1 MSLLKRIGNL
11 WRLSNI
17 NVAKQDEGTVILGS
31 NIALA
36 ESDSSPKMAVI
47 IKRKKVDP
55 VDEFIGEDKDDK
67 TSV

>member
-1 MSLLKRIGNL
+1 M
-11 WRLSNI
+11 
-17 NVAKQDEGTVILGS
+17 ILGS